1 MLRYALAFALGVAAI
16 SLASVASVQ
25 AEDKKEDKKDAKK
38 TLEGTLTCTKC
49 ALGETKACAHAL
61 IVKEGDKKVTY
72 YINDKGGKEPYHKDC
87 CTADVPAKVT
97 GKVGEKDGK
106 KTLDDVKVEI
116 KK

>member
-1 MLRYALAFALGVAAI
+1 MLRCVLVAALGIVAI
-16 SLASVASVQ
+16 TLAGLTSATG
-25 AEDKKEDKKDAKK
+25 DDKKDEKK

-49 ALGETKACAHAL
+49 ALGETKACGHAL

-72 YINDKGGKEPYHKDC
+72 YLTDKGGKEPYHKDC
-87 CTADVPAKVT
+87 CTADVEAKVT

-106 KTLDDVKVEI
+106 KTIEDPKVEV